1 MKFSRFLEEKIIF
14 LLANISLLFLLSIYL
29 FFLQI
34 PLIFILVLII
44 LYLGIMFGYLVI
56 EYQLTKKK
64 YNEIIH
70 LVDSLNEKY
79 LITDIIKKPN
89 RMSDRAYY
97 YALKK
102 ACKDMND
109 KISDIEKKSR
119 EYQEYIES
127 FAHEIKTPIASLAL
141 YSENK
146 QDKQMKREVKRIDNL
161 VEQVLYYARSETVER
176 DYFIRQLDLEE
187 LIHHL
192 LMEYRPT
199 LLENKIQLNI
209 HDVKRN
215 IYCDWKWLDFIISQI
230 LQNSIKYRNPK
241 IRPNIIEI
249 FAKEN
254 KYQVELIIWDNGIGI
269 LPSDLPRVLEK
280 GFTGGDRKKEYA
292 TGMGLYL
299 CKKLCDKLNLQLE
312 IASEYQ
318 NYTEVKIIF
327 PKGDLAKLTS
337 SLPESK

>member
-1 MKFSRFLEEKIIF
+1 
-14 LLANISLLFLLSIYL
+14 
-29 FFLQI
+29 
-34 PLIFILVLII
+34 
-44 LYLGIMFGYLVI
+44 
-56 EYQLTKKK
+56 
-64 YNEIIH
+64 
-70 LVDSLNEKY
+70 
-79 LITDIIKKPN
+79 
-89 RMSDRAYY
+89 
-97 YALKK
+97 
-102 ACKDMND
+102 
-109 KISDIEKKSR
+109 
-119 EYQEYIES
+119 
-127 FAHEIKTPIASLAL
+127 
-141 YSENK
+141 
-146 QDKQMKREVKRIDNL
+146 
-161 VEQVLYYARSETVER
+161 
-176 DYFIRQLDLEE
+176 
-187 LIHHL
+187 
-192 LMEYRPT
+192 MEYRPT

-280 GFTGGDRKKEYA
+280 GFTGEDRKKEYA